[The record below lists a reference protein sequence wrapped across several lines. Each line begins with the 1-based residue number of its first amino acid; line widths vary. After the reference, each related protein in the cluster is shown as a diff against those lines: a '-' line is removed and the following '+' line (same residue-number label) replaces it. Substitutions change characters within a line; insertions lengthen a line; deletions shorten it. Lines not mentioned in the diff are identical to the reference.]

1 MLDSDEFGA
10 KLLQDP
16 SFVAGAAEGL
26 AASNVDEDPILSFFD
41 RVRYTT
47 LKSLDKAAAAGAGA
61 VGGAPAILVL
71 SERPQADAKAID
83 VNAHRLVDIDLKDPA
98 DWQGKLVIC
107 ASHAT
112 AGWWIELPEGS
123 VDQALELLNAHGLGH
138 SPLAIVYPA
147 ARALS
152 CFQDGGMSDE
162 PPIKLDL
169 PLNSRQVTLNDIF
182 EVLEDV
188 RKNSLLTPMIGPPKF
203 WNDGPAYV
211 PGEEAERQIQW
222 IAAAQLRSNFR
233 PLIVDTE
240 QVTPVG
246 RIDIVMTNT
255 AGTGAAQQ
263 YPAIIEL
270 KALKSKTHAANK
282 VPDSTNVKAIL
293 KGIRQ
298 AKAYRETKGANLG
311 VMASFDM
318 RATKTDILNEEL
330 CKLAVAKYI
339 TDERIAVYNFYVYG
353 DTAHAQD
360 EAAAA

>member
-1 MLDSDEFGA
+1 MPDNDEFGA
-10 KLLQDP
+10 NLLLDP
-16 SFVAGAAEGL
+16 SFLAGAAEGL
-26 AASNVDEDPILSFFD
+26 AASNVDEDPVLSFFD
-41 RVRYTT
+41 RVRYTA
-47 LKSLDKAAAAGAGA
+47 LKSLDKAAAAGGGEI
-61 VGGAPAILVL
+61 GGAPAILVL
-71 SERPQADAKAID
+71 SEKPQTDAKAID
-83 VNAHRLVDIDLKDPA
+83 INAHRLVDIDLKDPA
-98 DWQGKLVIC
+98 DWQGKLIIC

-112 AGWWIELPEGS
+112 AGWWIGLPGGS

-138 SPLAIVYPA
+138 APLAIVYPA

-169 PLNSRQVTLNDIF
+169 PLNTRQVTLNDIF

-233 PLIVDTE
+233 PIIVDTE
-240 QVTPVG
+240 QVTSVG
-246 RIDIVMTNT
+246 RIDIVMTSAAA
-255 AGTGAAQQ
+255 AGPAQQ

-270 KALKSKTHAANK
+270 KALKSKTHTANK
-282 VPDSTNVKAIL
+282 VHDSVNIKAVL
-293 KGIRQ
+293 KGMRQ
-298 AKAYRETKGANLG
+298 AKAYRETKGAHLG

-318 RATKTDILNEEL
+318 RATKTDILNENL
-330 CKLAVAKYI
+330 CKLAAAKYI
-339 TDERIAVYNFYVYG
+339 NDERIAAYNFHVYG
-353 DTAHAQD
+353 DPAHAQD
-360 EAAAA
+360 EVAAA